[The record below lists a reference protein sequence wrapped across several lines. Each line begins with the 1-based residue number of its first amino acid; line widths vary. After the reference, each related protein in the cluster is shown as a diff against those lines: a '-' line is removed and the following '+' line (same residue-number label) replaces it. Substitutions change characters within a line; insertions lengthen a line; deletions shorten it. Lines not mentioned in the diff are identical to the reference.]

1 MEAAAAAA
9 AVAAAAAAAAADAEA
24 AAAAAVWDL
33 RPMNST
39 SSRDGQKSR
48 WSALV
53 CRKAEHVFGLQLQW
67 GLQL

>member
-9 AVAAAAAAAAADAEA
+9 AVAAAAAAAAADAE
-24 AAAAAVWDL
+24 AAAVWDL

-53 CRKAEHVFGLQLQW
+53 CRKAEQVFGLQLQW